1 MSELAPI
8 APELL
13 AAVARGEDP
22 AWEEFVALL
31 QPQIHAIIRRQVRDT
46 RDHEDLSQEV
56 LTKIFVKL
64 DQFAGREDFRHWVSR
79 ITLNTCYDWLR
90 KRKVRPLSTYADL
103 GEEQARIIE
112 ETTTRD
118 EPAENLDHELV
129 LETLHSLIDTLK
141 PREQI
146 VIRLLDL
153 EDLSV
158 REVCQRTGWGA
169 SKVKVTAMRAR
180 RKLAALL
187 EQHDP
192 DRPR

>member
-1 MSELAPI
+1 MNDEPPI
-8 APELL
+8 SSDLL
-13 AAVARGEDP
+13 AAVARGEDA

-46 RDHEDLSQEV
+46 RDHEDIAQEV

-64 DQFAGREDFRHWVSR
+64 GQFAGGDDLRHWVSR
-79 ITLNTCYDWLR
+79 IAINTCYDWLR
-90 KRKVRPLSTYADL
+90 RRKVRPLSTYADL
-103 GEEQARIIE
+103 GEERARIIE
-112 ETTTRD
+112 ETAARE
-118 EPAENLDHELV
+118 EPAENLDHALL

-153 EDLSV
+153 EELSV
-158 REVCQRTGWGA
+158 QDVCERTGWGA

-180 RKLAALL
+180 RKLASLL
-187 EQHDP
+187 EKHDP
-192 DRPR
+192 NRRR